1 MSESFYVPPDVR
13 EPSRFSG
20 YQIFRNKI
28 LISTNPRNITL
39 VRSYGECAAMCTADE
54 RGCYSVNVRQI
65 PESEDLWKCELFW
78 MATYSD
84 SDLSLSIGDLYL
96 VLDKMYYWRDWDT
109 DVEGLSALVL
119 CAYVAFR
126 YCVKHMPCSQATYAR
141 YMKRFRTTCTGS
153 DPAVCRH
160 YAIITS
166 TGASSCSDPP
176 QKALDFWDDVS
187 ACCERYGGC

>member
-1 MSESFYVPPDVR
+1 MFFPGESFCIICCICCMSESFYVPPDVR

-109 DVEGLSALVL
+109 GKI
-119 CAYVAFR
+119 
-126 YCVKHMPCSQATYAR
+126 CVVILYLFTM
-141 YMKRFRTTCTGS
+141 TGNTLLQY
-153 DPAVCRH
+153 H
-160 YAIITS
+160 YSS
-166 TGASSCSDPP
+166 T
-176 QKALDFWDDVS
+176 K
-187 ACCERYGGC
+187 YI